1 MRIGVPREVR
11 DGERLVAA
19 TPRTVERLRALGY
32 EVVVE
37 HDAGAGAT
45 FSDAAYGAAGAAV
58 VDAATAWGADV
69 VTAVN
74 GPTDAQVALL
84 RPGAT
89 LVAML
94 GPANDPDLVQR
105 LAAHGVTA
113 LALDAVPRIS
123 RAQALDV
130 LSTLSNVAGYRAVVE
145 AAGEY
150 GGMFA
155 GQVTAA
161 GKTPP
166 AKVFVIG
173 GGVAGLAAV
182 GAAASLGA
190 QVRAFDVRS
199 EAAEQIESMG
209 GTAVREPAAQ
219 QGMSADGYA
228 KPLTPEQE
236 AAALAVYAREAAE
249 ADVVV
254 TTALVRG
261 RAPRTLTA
269 EAVAGMR
276 PGSVVVD
283 LAASGG
289 GNCALTVPGERVVTE
304 NGVVVVGWT
313 DLAGRLPQHTSQ
325 LLGTNVVH
333 LLELL
338 TPGKDGTLAL
348 DLDDPVQRGMT
359 VARDGEVLWPPPPV
373 AVSAAPAP
381 GSTVPPPPPDPAR
394 EAAERERAAAE
405 AASAASL
412 RRRRRTVGAAL
423 AAVLVTLA
431 LSFAPPSLV
440 GHVTVFTLAVIVGYY
455 VISNVTHSLHTPL
468 MAQTNAISGIILVG
482 ALLQIGSD
490 DWVVTTLALL
500 AATVAS
506 INIFGGF
513 LVANRMIRMFRK
525 DAPAR
530 AQGVAR

>member
-45 FSDAAYGAAGAAV
+45 FSDAAYEAAGAGV

-74 GPTDAQVALL
+74 APTDAQVSLL

-161 GKTPP
+161 GKTAP

-338 TPGKDGTLAL
+338 TPGKDGELAL

-359 VARDGEVLWPPPPV
+359 VAREGEVLWPPPPV
-373 AVSAAPAP
+373 AVSAAQAP
-381 GSTVPPPPPDPAR
+381 GSTAPPPDPAL
-394 EAAERERAAAE
+394 EAAAHERAAAE

-525 DAPAR
+525 DVPAR

>member
-19 TPRTVERLRALGY
+19 TPRTVERLRTLGY
-32 EVVVE
+32 EVAVE
-37 HDAGAGAT
+37 HDAGARAT
-45 FSDAAYGAAGAAV
+45 FADTAYEAAGAV
-58 VDAATAWGADV
+58 VADATTVWGADV

-74 GPTDAQVALL
+74 APTDAQVALL

-94 GPANDPDLVQR
+94 GPANDPDLLQR
-105 LAAHGVTA
+105 LAARGVTA

-166 AKVFVIG
+166 ARVFVIG

-236 AAALAVYAREAAE
+236 AAALATYAREAAD
-249 ADVVV
+249 ADVVI

-269 EAVAGMR
+269 AAVAGMS

-289 GNCALTVPGERVVTE
+289 GNCELTVPGERVVTE

-338 TPGKDGTLAL
+338 TPARDGGLVL

-373 AVSAAPAP
+373 AVSAAPPPGPAP
-381 GSTVPPPPPDPAR
+381 GGPASSGTDPAL
-394 EAAERERAAAE
+394 EAAERERAAAV
-405 AASAASL
+405 AASL
-412 RRRRRTVGAAL
+412 SRRRRTVGAAL

-455 VISNVTHSLHTPL
+455 VISNVSHSLHTPL

-482 ALLQIGSD
+482 ALLQIGDSS
-490 DWVVTTLALL
+490 WVVTTIAFVAAALAS
-500 AATVAS
+500 V
-506 INIFGGF
+506 NIFGGF
-513 LVANRMIRMFRK
+513 LVAYRMIGMFRK
-525 DAPAR
+525 EA
-530 AQGVAR
+530 